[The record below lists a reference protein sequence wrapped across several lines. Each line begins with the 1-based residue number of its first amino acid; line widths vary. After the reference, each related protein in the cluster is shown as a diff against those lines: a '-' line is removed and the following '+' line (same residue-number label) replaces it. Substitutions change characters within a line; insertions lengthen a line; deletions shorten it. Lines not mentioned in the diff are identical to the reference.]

1 MNDNAPPFLQF
12 GFNQVTEYLRTVAT
26 GASSLLIKAS
36 STNICLRRNCVEMI
50 MYSSCFLKFNLT
62 LAASKRC
69 IHTQLSTAAPPITWQ
84 LTAQGVDLC
93 FRPVTA
99 FARGTRLGR
108 GPHDIPTKPTLSH
121 RCCVRMQPKTEL
133 LPQYFAHLREV
144 TIKLRKESQWIDLSG
159 AKMQPREAVLS
170 PTPTAAAPELPKH
183 TQPRHHGAARLCST
197 ITSSSSK
204 PILKSFFFWLHQKK
218 MDDLSRLSTC
228 ITSKAAAYAEARR
241 WAAQSRGDLEKGSLP
256 SEVPVPADS
265 SPHKALTLQQ
275 QKLQLIGKVC
285 LIRCSWPLSQGPSG
299 EDFSWEYSSSQGT
312 FSITQD
318 YMNSSVTQSFT

>member
-170 PTPTAAAPELPKH
+170 PTPHSSCARAPQAH
-183 TQPRHHGAARLCST
+183 TTSAPRSCSSLQHH
-197 ITSSSSK
+197 
-204 PILKSFFFWLHQKK
+204 H
-218 MDDLSRLSTC
+218 
-228 ITSKAAAYAEARR
+228 
-241 WAAQSRGDLEKGSLP
+241 
-256 SEVPVPADS
+256 
-265 SPHKALTLQQ
+265 LQQ
-275 QKLQLIGKVC
+275 QQT
-285 LIRCSWPLSQGPSG
+285 
-299 EDFSWEYSSSQGT
+299 DFEIFFFLATPEENG
-312 FSITQD
+312 
-318 YMNSSVTQSFT
+318 